1 MFWGVSGA
9 SDVLKYPKIKKGS
22 YDYLDNSY
30 PDNIGSY
37 DYSYGYRYNN
47 NHKVLMDIMYGYLN
61 GYRILYNIYI

>member
-1 MFWGVSGA
+1 MPGVSGA
-9 SDVLKYPKIKKGS
+9 SDVPDHPKNKKGS

-47 NHKVLMDIMYGYLN
+47 NHKVLMDIMYGYHVWLSEW
-61 GYRILYNIYI
+61 LSYII

>member
-1 MFWGVSGA
+1 MVECWAGDA
-9 SDVLKYPKIKKGS
+9 PKYPKIKKGS

-47 NHKVLMDIMYGYLN
+47 NHKVLMDVMYGYLRDT
-61 GYRILYNIYI
+61 GYLEW